1 MRIATWNINSV
12 RARTERAVGVLGR
25 WNLDVLL
32 LQETKCRPEQ
42 FPVESF
48 RDAGYEVAAHGLD
61 QWNGVAIVSRVGIE
75 DLAVGFDGQPAFA
88 KEDDDGALLA
98 APRLEARAIAATC
111 AGVRVW
117 SLYVPNGRSVDD
129 PHYRYKLDFLARLR
143 EEAASALAADP
154 GTQLLLAGDWN
165 VIPEDGDVW
174 DPELFRDGL
183 YASGPERRA
192 FQAFGEAGFV
202 EVTRQ
207 AEEAPYTFW
216 DYQRL
221 RFPKNHGMR
230 IDFAW
235 AAPKLASRVTGAHID
250 RNERKGKGASDHV
263 PVIVDIKNIDGK

>member
-1 MRIATWNINSV
+1 M
-12 RARTERAVGVLGR
+12 
-25 WNLDVLL
+25 
-32 LQETKCRPEQ
+32 
-42 FPVESF
+42 
-48 RDAGYEVAAHGLD
+48 
-61 QWNGVAIVSRVGIE
+61 
-75 DLAVGFDGQPAFA
+75 
-88 KEDDDGALLA
+88 
-98 APRLEARAIAATC
+98 
-111 AGVRVW
+111 RVW

-143 EEAASALAADP
+143 EDAASALAADP
-154 GTQLLLAGDWN
+154 DAQLLLAGDWN

-183 YASGPERRA
+183 YASDPERRA

-202 EVTRQ
+202 EVTRR
-207 AEEAPYTFW
+207 AEEAAYTFW

-235 AAPKLASRVTGAHID
+235 AARKLASRVTGAHID

-263 PVIVDIKNIDGK
+263 PVIVDMED